1 MSHSKETLKGFYKI
15 HHPEK
20 YVGDHTRII
29 FRSSYEL
36 KFMKWCDFT
45 PSVVAWGSE
54 EVVIPYLSPVDNH
67 IHRYFVDFY
76 IKVKDRNNK
85 VQKYLIEIK
94 PLKFTKEPP
103 IPKRK
108 TKQFLHEVIT
118 WSVNQAKDRKS
129 TRLNS
134 SHT

>member
-67 IHRYFVDFY
+67 IHR
-76 IKVKDRNNK
+76 
-85 VQKYLIEIK
+85 
-94 PLKFTKEPP
+94 
-103 IPKRK
+103 
-108 TKQFLHEVIT
+108 
-118 WSVNQAKDRKS
+118 
-129 TRLNS
+129 
-134 SHT
+134 